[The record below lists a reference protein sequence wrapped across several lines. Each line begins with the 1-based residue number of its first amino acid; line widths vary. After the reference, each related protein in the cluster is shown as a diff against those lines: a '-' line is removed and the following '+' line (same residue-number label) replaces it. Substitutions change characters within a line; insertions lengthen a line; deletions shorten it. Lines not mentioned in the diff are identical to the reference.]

1 MEREKTPLHESFQDA
16 PNILFCGQQYFI
28 YHNKTYKTR
37 SLSSHPMVRNF
48 LYIVKSWGFFFL
60 HSSIKL
66 TVYNFLRMDG
76 IKIFYLPLQI
86 YTFCVYI
93 DLCKYSIQ

>member
-28 YHNKTYKTR
+28 YHNKIYKTR

-48 LYIVKSWGFFFL
+48 LYIVKSWVFFF
-60 HSSIKL
+60 SPFK
-66 TVYNFLRMDG
+66 Y
-76 IKIFYLPLQI
+76 KINSVQLPKNGWNKDILPAFTNI
-86 YTFCVYI
+86 YI
-93 DLCKYSIQ
+93 LCLYRSL